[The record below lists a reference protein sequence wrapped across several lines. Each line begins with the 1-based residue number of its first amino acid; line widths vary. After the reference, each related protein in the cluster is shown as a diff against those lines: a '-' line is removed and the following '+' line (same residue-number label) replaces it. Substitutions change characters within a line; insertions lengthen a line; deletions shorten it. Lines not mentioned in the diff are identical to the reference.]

1 MPSAQDPSNRDL
13 TDVAALREI
22 LRLLAMRMERAEGF
36 GDPAREPLALI
47 GQLARVLNL
56 QLQERDRLSL
66 ALDNRHDGLWDW
78 DLGRQQFFLSAQ
90 WKRGL
95 GYADGE
101 LGNALADWQ
110 ALIHPEDIEAVRERV
125 SSHLLGAA
133 EEFEAEYRLR
143 ARNGDWR
150 WMATHGRVVARTA
163 DGQPSRIV
171 GTHRDVT
178 ERKGWELEMLRAKE
192 AAESAS
198 RAKGDFL
205 ANMSHEIRTP
215 MNGIIGMTEL
225 ALDTQLDTEQRGYL
239 QTVKS
244 SAESLLAIINDIL
257 DFSKIEAGKLE
268 LENIEFSLPAV
279 VSDIFKALALRGH
292 QKGLELIFSLAPD
305 TPQVLRGDP
314 NRLRQVLI
322 NLLGNAIKFTE
333 HGEVEIT
340 VWCVLREAG
349 HVRLQFDV
357 RDTGIGIPVGKQTEV
372 FGAFSQAD
380 NSTTRRYGGTG
391 LGLAICRRLVEL
403 MRGRIWVVSEPEK
416 GSTFSF
422 TVEMEA
428 VRDSVS
434 VEVVDA
440 RYAQMS
446 VLVVEDNAA
455 VARVLTRTLKQWG
468 FAAQVAGNGAEAN
481 ALLRQAGKS
490 GVPFDLMFV
499 DANMPEPGGF
509 ALPSYFHGEGA
520 SCERI
525 IMMLTSDTQRTE
537 AARCRQLG
545 VRSNV
550 VKPVSASDLLDAIR
564 LALMPAQEDDMVAP
578 EETLA
583 EFQIDEEL
591 IRAGTSAPQKARSV
605 LLVEDN
611 PVNQTVATKILQR
624 AGYEV
629 VTAGDG
635 QEAIEWFE
643 RRRFDLILMDVQMPV
658 LGGIEAT
665 KAIRAREARRS
676 WAMSGRWEVTPIIAM
691 TAHVMQGDRERCL
704 EAGMDDYVS
713 KPIQPSE
720 LFAAIE
726 RVTRRFESTDFEGN
740 LNALDEPGSPI
751 DPEGGVADLG
761 QTRALLDGDE
771 ASVHSLIE
779 IFLGDYS
786 RNCSKLEEAA
796 ARSDA
801 KTLYTVAHSLKSSV
815 GVFGAVIAAD
825 AAQRVEQAGRR
836 GDLEKALQALPE
848 LLTELSRVA
857 AYLRSQLP
865 DPGA

>member
-1 MPSAQDPSNRDL
+1 MPSAQDNFDRSVADI
-13 TDVAALREI
+13 AALRET
-22 LRLLAMRMERAEGF
+22 LRVLALRMARAEGF
-36 GDPAREPLALI
+36 ADPAGDPLALI
-47 GQLARVLNL
+47 VQLVRMLNQ
-56 QLQERDRLSL
+56 QLHERDRLSL

-78 DLGRQQFFLSAQ
+78 DLGNQQFFLSEQ

-95 GYADGE
+95 GYGEGE
-101 LGNALADWQ
+101 LGNTLADWQ
-110 ALIHPEDIEAVRERV
+110 ALIHPEDIGAVRERV

-150 WMATHGRVVARTA
+150 WMATHGRVVARGA
-163 DGQPSRIV
+163 DGQPARIV

-292 QKGLELIFSLAPD
+292 QKGLELVFSMAPG

-333 HGEVEIT
+333 QGEVEIT
-340 VWCVLREAG
+340 VWCVLRESG

-357 RDTGIGIPVGKQTEV
+357 RDTGIGISMDKQTEV

-428 VRDSVS
+428 VRDAVS
-434 VEVVDA
+434 AEQVDS
-440 RYAQMS
+440 RYARMN
-446 VLVVEDNAA
+446 VLVVEDNPAA
-455 VARVLTRTLKQWG
+455 SAVLSGTLRQWG
-468 FAAQVAGNGAEAN
+468 FAVQEATDGGAAN
-481 ALLRQAGKS
+481 ALLRQANKN
-490 GVPFDLMFV
+490 GVPFDLMLV
-499 DANMPEPGGF
+499 DASMPEPGGF
-509 ALPSYFHGEGA
+509 ALPAYFHGEGA

-525 IMMLTSDTQRTE
+525 IMMLATDTQRTD
-537 AARCRQLG
+537 AARCRQFG

-550 VKPVSASDLLDAIR
+550 VKPASASDLLDAIR
-564 LALMPAQEDDMVAP
+564 LALMPAQDDDKVL
-578 EETLA
+578 EETTLA

-591 IRAGTSAPQKARSV
+591 IRAGNSAPQKAKSV

-635 QEAIEWFE
+635 QEAIDWFE
-643 RRRFDLILMDVQMPV
+643 KRRFDLILMDVQMPV
-658 LGGIEAT
+658 LGGLDAT

-676 WAMSGRWEVTPIIAM
+676 WAMSGRWEMTPIIAM

-713 KPIQPSE
+713 KPVQPSE

-726 RVTRRFESTDFEGN
+726 RVTRRLENTDFEGN
-740 LNALDEPGSPI
+740 VVELMDDAETGESGNL
-751 DPEGGVADLG
+751 VVDLE
-761 QTRALLDGDE
+761 QTRGLLDGDE
-771 ASVHSLIE
+771 ESLHSLIS
-779 IFLGDYS
+779 IFLTDYS
-786 RNCSKLEEAA
+786 KNVTKVEQAVRAQDMRTLCS
-796 ARSDA
+796 
-801 KTLYTVAHSLKSSV
+801 VAHSMKSSA
-815 GVFGAVIAAD
+815 GVFGAAGAAEV
-825 AAQRVEQAGRR
+825 AQRVENAARKG
-836 GDLEKALQALPE
+836 E
-848 LLTELSRVA
+848 TEVASAATPAFLSEFARVA
-857 AYLRSQLP
+857 NYLRAQLP
-865 DPGA
+865 

>member
-1 MPSAQDPSNRDL
+1 MPSSRDIANSVSPDL
-13 TDVAALREI
+13 SSLRDALRA
-22 LRLLAMRMERAEGF
+22 LAARAGVSDGF
-36 GDPAREPLALI
+36 EDPANDPVRLIWRLVRLMDQQLREK
-47 GQLARVLNL
+47 
-56 QLQERDRLSL
+56 DRLSL

-78 DLGRQQFFLSAQ
+78 DLRSGQCFLSEL
-90 WKRGL
+90 WKHGL
-95 GYADGE
+95 GYVEGE
-101 LGNALADWQ
+101 FGNRREDWE
-110 ALIHPEDIEAVRERV
+110 ALIHPEDVPQVRERIDL
-125 SSHLLGAA
+125 HLVGGS
-133 EEFEAEYRLR
+133 EDFEAEYRLR
-143 ARNGDWR
+143 ARDGDWR
-150 WMATHGRVVARTA
+150 WISTHGRVVSRSA
-163 DGQPSRIV
+163 DGQAVRVV
-171 GTHRDVT
+171 GIHRNVT

-215 MNGIIGMTEL
+215 MNGIIGMTDL
-225 ALDTQLDTEQRGYL
+225 ALDTQLDAEQRGYL
-239 QTVKS
+239 QTVKN
-244 SAESLLAIINDIL
+244 SADSLLAIINDIL

-268 LENIEFSLPAV
+268 LEDIEFSLPAV
-279 VSDIFKALALRGH
+279 ISDTFKALALRGH
-292 QKGLELIFSLAPD
+292 QKGLELVFGIQPD
-305 TPQVLRGDP
+305 TPHVLRGDP
-314 NRLRQVLI
+314 NRLRQILM

-333 HGEVEIT
+333 QGEVE
-340 VWCVLREAG
+340 VSVRCVLREGA

-357 RDTGIGIPVGKQTEV
+357 RDTGIGIAQAKQGEV

-380 NSTTRRYGGTG
+380 TSTTRRYGGTG
-391 LGLAICRRLVEL
+391 LGLAICKRLVEL
-403 MRGRIWVVSEPEK
+403 MRGRIWLQSEPAR

-422 TVEMEA
+422 TIEVGAVREA
-428 VRDSVS
+428 VQAER
-434 VEVVDA
+434 VDP
-440 RYAQMS
+440 RYARMNA
-446 VLVVEDNAA
+446 LVVEDNPSAA
-455 VARVLTRTLKQWG
+455 REMTANLQRWG
-468 FAAQVAGNGAEAN
+468 FSVDLARSGEEAEA
-481 ALLRQAGKS
+481 LLQQAAKS
-490 GVPFDLMFV
+490 GFPFDVMLV
-499 DANMPEPGGF
+499 DANMPDPAGF
-509 ALPSYFHGEGA
+509 ALPAYFHGEGA

-525 IMMLTSDTQRTE
+525 VMLLTSDSQRNDS
-537 AARCRQLG
+537 ARCRQFG
-545 VRSNV
+545 IKANI
-550 VKPVSASDLLDAIR
+550 VKPVSSFDLLDALR
-564 LALMPAQEDDMVAP
+564 LVLTQEQPESALE
-578 EETLA
+578 LA
-583 EFQIDEEL
+583 EFQIDDSL
-591 IRAGTSAPQKARSV
+591 LKASPQAPRSKAV

-629 VTAGDG
+629 VPAGDG
-635 QEAIEWFE
+635 QEALDWFE
-643 RRRFDLILMDVQMPV
+643 KRRFDLILMDVQMPV

>member
-1 MPSAQDPSNRDL
+1 MPSAQDHSDRDAAN
-13 TDVAALREI
+13 VAALRET

-36 GDPAREPLALI
+36 EDPAREPLALI

-110 ALIHPEDIEAVRERV
+110 ALIHPEDLEAVRERV

-163 DGQPSRIV
+163 DGQPARIV

-403 MRGRIWVVSEPEK
+403 MRGRIWVVSEPGK

-428 VRDSVS
+428 VRDTVS
-434 VEVVDA
+434 VEEVDA

-509 ALPSYFHGEGA
+509 TLPTYFHGEGA

-525 IMMLTSDTQRTE
+525 IMMLTSETQRTE

-564 LALMPAQEDDMVAP
+564 LALVPAQEDDMVAP

-629 VTAGDG
+629 ITAGDG

-658 LGGIEAT
+658 LGGLDAT

-713 KPIQPSE
+713 KPVHPSE

-726 RVTRRFESTDFEGN
+726 RVTRRLESTDFEGN
-740 LNALDEPGSPI
+740 VVELTDDGESGES
-751 DPEGGVADLG
+751 GVLVVDLE
-761 QTRALLDGDE
+761 QTRGLLDGDE
-771 ASVHSLIE
+771 ESLCSLIS
-779 IFLGDYS
+779 IFLTDYS
-786 RNCSKLEEAA
+786 KNVTKLEQAV
-796 ARSDA
+796 RNQDMR
-801 KTLYTVAHSLKSSV
+801 TLCSVAHSMKSSA
-815 GVFGAVIAAD
+815 GVFGASIAAE
-825 AAQRVEQAGRR
+825 AAQRVESAARKGETETAIAGVP
-836 GDLEKALQALPE
+836 GFLSE
-848 LLTELSRVA
+848 LARVA
-857 AYLRSQLP
+857 NYLRAQLP
-865 DPGA
+865 PKA